1 MHRELARKAELVTRF
16 RREAELACAAAHPNV
31 VAVFDVHETE
41 DGIPFIVT
49 ELLQGEDLG
58 HRLDRDDKLPISLTI
73 PIVRQL
79 CAGLAIAHG
88 QGVVH
93 RDLKPDNVY
102 LCKGDELRVK
112 LLDFGIARVT
122 DTNAANRT
130 RTGVIMGTP
139 AYMAPEQARGARVDA
154 RADIY
159 SVGAILYRCLTG
171 HEPFEADDPAAVLT
185 AVLTREPARPRSLA
199 SEIPEE
205 VELVIERAMARD
217 LEQRF
222 GSLAELDAALAGL
235 IGESVRSPVAA
246 ASSAT
251 PMEVGGDT
259 ARAVQRARPAIV
271 LYTLLALLLFSGA
284 IVSMAA
290 RLVARTAEAG
300 TLDGSEGPLIVLG
313 TLGAI
318 VTPLVLWIRWVARTV
333 WGNSLKAVALAR
345 RLIAVVGSA
354 SVAYV
359 GVGLFSI
366 MLALVLGDP
375 DALAI
380 RLPTEAL
387 ALGAA
392 TLVGLIAARAAR
404 AQGSSASASATTQG
418 GSIAPTQF

>member
-1 MHRELARKAELVTRF
+1 
-16 RREAELACAAAHPNV
+16 
-31 VAVFDVHETE
+31 VAVFDVHDTE

-58 HRLDRDDKLPISLTI
+58 HRLDRENKLPLATTIS
-73 PIVRQL
+73 IVRQL
-79 CAGLAIAHG
+79 CAGLAIAHA

-102 LCKGDELRVK
+102 LCNGDELRVK

-171 HEPFEADDPAAVLT
+171 HEPFEAEDPAAVLT
-185 AVLTREPARPRSLA
+185 MVLTKEPPRPRSLA
-199 SEIPEE
+199 AEIPEE

-217 LEQRF
+217 LDHRF
-222 GSLAELDAALAGL
+222 GSLAELDAALAQL
-235 IGESVRSPVAA
+235 VGEAPAMPAKSSSS
-246 ASSAT
+246 SSAVE
-251 PMEVGGDT
+251 PSSGAET

-271 LYTLLALLLFSGA
+271 LYTLLALVLFSGA
-284 IVSMAA
+284 IISLAA
-290 RLVARTAEAG
+290 RLLAARSEHG
-300 TLDGSEGPLIVLG
+300 LDGSEGPLIVLG

-318 VTPLVLWIRWVARTV
+318 VTPFVLWIRWVARTV
-333 WGNSLKAVALAR
+333 WGNSFRAVALAR
-345 RLIAVVGSA
+345 RLDAVIGSA
-354 SVAYV
+354 AIAYV
-359 GVGLFSI
+359 GVGLLSI
-366 MLALVLGDP
+366 VLALGLGDP

-387 ALGAA
+387 SLGAA
-392 TLVGLIAARAAR
+392 TIVGLLAARAAR
-404 AQGSSASASATTQG
+404 NPVSSAGSTTTSAIS
-418 GSIAPTQF
+418 PTQF